1 MKDSFTHDTCQQK
14 LNAVGDA
21 MYVIGGKWK
30 LRIII
35 AIKEGHKRFN
45 ELQRTINGI
54 SAKVLSGELKD
65 LELNG
70 LVTRNVQTG
79 TPVVVEYELTPYSD
93 TLSEVLR
100 SLSNWGEQHR
110 EKIRSDRQ

>member
-1 MKDSFTHDTCQQK
+1 MKEEITKNACQQK

-35 AIKEGHKRFN
+35 AIREGHKRFN

-54 SAKVLSGELKD
+54 SAKVLSSELKD
-65 LELNG
+65 LEING
-70 LVTRNVQTG
+70 LIRRNVQTG
-79 TPVVVEYELTPYSD
+79 IPVIIEYELTEHSD
-93 TLSEVLR
+93 TLNDVLR
-100 SLSNWGEQHR
+100 TLSTWGELHR
-110 EKIRSDRQ
+110 EKIRSER